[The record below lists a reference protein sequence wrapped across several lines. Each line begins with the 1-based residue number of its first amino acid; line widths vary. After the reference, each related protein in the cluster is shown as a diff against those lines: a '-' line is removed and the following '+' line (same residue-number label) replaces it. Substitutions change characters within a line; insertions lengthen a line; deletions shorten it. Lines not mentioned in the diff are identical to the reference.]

1 MGILITVLVA
11 VVIITLI
18 SWTFGMLFNLL
29 IAAVFW
35 AAAGYIA
42 TRAMGGSGES
52 WMQIILLGLIG
63 GFLGSIILR
72 ALNLSG
78 LGDIWLIGQII
89 SGSIGAIALI
99 AVVRLVGDKDFAK
112 N

>member
-1 MGILITVLVA
+1 MGVLVA
-11 VVIITLI
+11 VLIAVVVITLI
-18 SWTFGMLFNLL
+18 SWTLSAL
-29 IAAVFW
+29 IGLAFSALFW

-42 TRAMGGSGES
+42 TRAMGGDGES
-52 WMQIILLGLIG
+52 WFQIIILGLIG

-78 LGDIWLIGQII
+78 LGDIWLVGQII

-99 AVVRLVGDKDFAK
+99 AVVRLVGDKNFAR
-112 N
+112 